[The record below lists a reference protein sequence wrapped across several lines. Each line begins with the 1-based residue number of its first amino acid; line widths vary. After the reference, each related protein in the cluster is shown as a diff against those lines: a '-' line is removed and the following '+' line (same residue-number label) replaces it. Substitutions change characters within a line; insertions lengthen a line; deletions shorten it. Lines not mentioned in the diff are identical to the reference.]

1 MRQWSVL
8 RSLRA
13 VVLLS
18 VVVFFCAPIFAQKGP
33 GPPPRSGPTMG
44 TAPARTYSVRGK
56 VVDADNHTQIEGVR
70 VELRAFTGATV
81 GTAFTR
87 GAGDFEFLNVGL
99 GSYDV
104 IVQQA
109 GYHTATQRLDVNSSV
124 FGLFVQ
130 LQPNS
135 IASSATPRPASVSA
149 RELSIPRKAHDA
161 MDKGMALMQGKSD
174 YQGSIKQFDRAIRE
188 YPEYY
193 EAYTQLGI
201 AYLHTGNSAGAE
213 QVLHK
218 ALDLSQE
225 HYIDA
230 LFWMATMLN
239 DGQRFADAEIL
250 ARKGV
255 ELDSNSWQA
264 NTELARSL
272 LGLDRAAEAEKSA
285 LTASKLRP
293 NNPLLYLVLANVHS
307 QLGNTPALL
316 EDLDNYL
323 RLAPAGSMADQARA
337 QRKQLQ
343 EESGNAE
350 QSPPAPTLNR

>member
-1 MRQWSVL
+1 
-8 RSLRA
+8 
-13 VVLLS
+13 
-18 VVVFFCAPIFAQKGP
+18 
-33 GPPPRSGPTMG
+33 
-44 TAPARTYSVRGK
+44 
-56 VVDADNHTQIEGVR
+56 VVDSDNHTQIEGVR

-81 GTAFTR
+81 GTVFTR
-87 GAGDFEFLNVGL
+87 GAGDFEFLNVGT
-99 GSYDV
+99 GSYEV

-109 GYHTATQRLDVNSSV
+109 GYHTASQRLDVNSSV
-124 FGLFVQ
+124 FGLFVE
-130 LQPNS
+130 LHPNAA
-135 IASSATPRPASVSA
+135 IASSPTPRPSTVSA

-161 MDKGMALMQGKSD
+161 MEKGVSLMQGKSD
-174 YQGSIKQFDRAIRE
+174 FQGGIKQFDRAIQA
-188 YPEYY
+188 YPDYY

-201 AYLHTGNSAGAE
+201 AYLHTGNAGGAE
-213 QVLHK
+213 QALRK
-218 ALDLSQE
+218 ALELSQE

-230 LFWMATMLN
+230 LFWTATMFN
-239 DGQRFADAEIL
+239 DHQRFIDAEVL

-264 NTELARSL
+264 NTELARAL

-285 LTASKLRP
+285 VTASKLRP

-307 QLGNTPALL
+307 QLGNAPALL

-343 EESGNAE
+343 EELGNAE
-350 QSPPAPTLNR
+350 QASPAPTLNR